1 MDININKFLFKDV
14 LTVKGVGKKLKKY
27 LKKKNIEKLK
37 TCYLIY
43 LTGSLTDQKF
53 LA

>member
-27 LKKKNIEKLK
+27 LNLD
-37 TCYLIY
+37 L
-43 LTGSLTDQKF
+43 
-53 LA
+53 